1 MSRLFSHPSVYEY
14 ARVWGWVMVRGLAA
28 VVFGVLAFVS
38 PQSTLALLTLFWGAW
53 VLTDGVMALMAA
65 WRMRSGNRPLWPLV
79 LVGLI
84 GIVAGVGTFLWPG
97 LTALSLLMLI
107 AAWSIVMGVL
117 QIAAAVRLRQVIAHE
132 WWLGLSG
139 LLSVLF
145 GAFMM
150 IDPSAGA
157 VAVAW
162 MIGTY
167 AIVFGLMLVLLSLR
181 LRRMAR

>member
-84 GIVAGVGTFLWPG
+84 GIVAGVVTFLWPG

-107 AAWSIVMGVL
+107 AAWSILMGVL

-139 LLSVLF
+139 LISVLF

-162 MIGTY
+162 MIGAY
-167 AIVFGLMLVLLSLR
+167 AIVFGLMLLLLSLR
-181 LRRMAR
+181 LRRIAR